1 MIGEAIKKAGEKGSG
16 GGADAF
22 KPGVTYVCGK
32 AVRVAL
38 RNIASTGWQDAA
50 EEMVLTSELNSRV
63 RKPYYHLVLS
73 WHELEQPTDDQMV
86 EAADH
91 MIRSLALE
99 EHQIVIGMHHDTK
112 RRHIHLV
119 CNTVHPITG
128 KVWSKSNDRL
138 RIEKACREIELAQ
151 GWSHDRG
158 RFAFDVTADGTV
170 ALTPNPDAWEKKKQ
184 DRDAGRRPK
193 TSGARKFEKTTGIE
207 TFEHSIPAALKARF
221 AEVVGSARESYAGIW
236 VMA

>member
-1 MIGEAIKKAGEKGSG
+1 MIGEAIKKEGAKGSG

-22 KPGVTYVCGK
+22 KPGVAYVCGK
-32 AVRVAL
+32 ATRVAL
-38 RNIASTGWQDAA
+38 RNIASADWQDAA
-50 EEMVLTSELNSRV
+50 VDMCLTSELNSRV

-73 WHELEQPTDDQMV
+73 WHELEQPTDEQMV

-91 MIRSLALE
+91 MIRSLGLE
-99 EHQIVIGMHHDTK
+99 DHQIVIGTHHDTK

-128 KVWSKSNDRL
+128 KVWSKSNDHL

-158 RFAFDVTADGTV
+158 RCAFDV
-170 ALTPNPDAWEKKKQ
+170 
-184 DRDAGRRPK
+184 
-193 TSGARKFEKTTGIE
+193 S
-207 TFEHSIPAALKARF
+207 
-221 AEVVGSARESYAGIW
+221 
-236 VMA
+236 